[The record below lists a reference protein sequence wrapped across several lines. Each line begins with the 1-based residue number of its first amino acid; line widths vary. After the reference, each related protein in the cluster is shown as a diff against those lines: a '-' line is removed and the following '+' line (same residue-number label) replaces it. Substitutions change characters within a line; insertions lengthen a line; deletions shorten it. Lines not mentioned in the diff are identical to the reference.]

1 MAALSD
7 AAAFLESYWGR
18 NQVFRTAQFSSLFL
32 SGLLE
37 RRHPVAAE
45 KLELLSSAIS
55 NMRVML
61 RLLDDVPS
69 LVMSARAWSNSK
81 GEGIWQTV
89 TDVIGAVSGQL
100 YYPIEHIAW
109 AADLSLIPIP
119 SFPFWTAAITL
130 WGVSL
135 LITALQA
142 LRAIVAVKLEMGQ
155 RLKSARKKVQ
165 FKDKPRLEDS
175 LKIATLKQ
183 RRSVAV
189 LTLIQSLS
197 DLVNA
202 VGWMPPGF
210 LWGGRL
216 PPLVVGLCGVVSSLI
231 GLYKILPT
239 KPPQAI

>member
-81 GEGIWQTV
+81 ASAKWFNFN
-89 TDVIGAVSGQL
+89 DVL
-100 YYPIEHIAW
+100 
-109 AADLSLIPIP
+109 
-119 SFPFWTAAITL
+119 
-130 WGVSL
+130 
-135 LITALQA
+135 
-142 LRAIVAVKLEMGQ
+142 
-155 RLKSARKKVQ
+155 
-165 FKDKPRLEDS
+165 
-175 LKIATLKQ
+175 
-183 RRSVAV
+183 
-189 LTLIQSLS
+189 
-197 DLVNA
+197 
-202 VGWMPPGF
+202 
-210 LWGGRL
+210 
-216 PPLVVGLCGVVSSLI
+216 
-231 GLYKILPT
+231 
-239 KPPQAI
+239 